1 MHPKIPSPWR
11 SRAAQSAV
19 EYMLLVS
26 VLVVALWA
34 VAQYLVPGLQDGLDS
49 MSGDVQGI
57 ASDGYVGGG
66 R

>member
-1 MHPKIPSPWR
+1 MRRNPARAWR

-19 EYMLLVS
+19 EYMLIIS
-26 VLVVALWA
+26 VLTIAMWA
-34 VAQYLVPGLQDGLDS
+34 AAQALVPDLQSGLES
-49 MSGDVQGI
+49 MSGDVQGM